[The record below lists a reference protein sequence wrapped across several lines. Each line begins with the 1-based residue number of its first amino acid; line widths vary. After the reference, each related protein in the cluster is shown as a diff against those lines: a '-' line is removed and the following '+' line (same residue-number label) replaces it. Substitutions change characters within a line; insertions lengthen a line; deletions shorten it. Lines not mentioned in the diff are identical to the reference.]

1 MNALTHLQRPAG
13 DVDSERAATIY
24 ATALLNVAQA
34 QGQAVEVFQDLQHLM
49 DDVLAKKPEVAEFFR
64 SAAVGR
70 DRKAEVLKKAFGP
83 DNVHPLLAQ
92 FLLVLN
98 DHDRL
103 DLLGAVLIQGQRI
116 YLRRGNKFLVDV
128 ASAVPL
134 TEPEQERVQALLA
147 KITGAEPVL
156 YYRVE
161 PDLVGGLVIRTGSW
175 LFDGSVRGRLA
186 TLREILFERQP

>member
-24 ATALLNVAQA
+24 ATALLNVAQE
-34 QGQAVEVFQDLQHLM
+34 QNQAVEVFQDLQHLM
-49 DDVLAKKPEVAEFFR
+49 DDVLAKKPEVAEFFL

-70 DRKAEVLKKAFGP
+70 DRKAEVLEKAFGP
-83 DNVHPLLAQ
+83 EHVHPLLAQ

-134 TEPEQERVQALLA
+134 TEPEQERVKALLT

-156 YYRVE
+156 YYRVD
-161 PDLVGGLVIRTGSW
+161 PDLVGGLLIRTGSW
-175 LFDGSVRGRLA
+175 LFDGSVRGRLR